1 MDYGVFYLKVT
12 GYLKTFILIMAN
24 VKLVFCGDSETE
36 NTSKEMQMYVNQFSK
51 LYISITDVD
60 VDSYDNFQYTCL
72 DKQTAIKLSK
82 ELRKQ
87 IALMD

>member
-1 MDYGVFYLKVT
+1 
-12 GYLKTFILIMAN
+12 MAN
-24 VKLVFCGDSETE
+24 VKLVFCGDEQTE
-36 NTSKEMQMYVNQFSK
+36 NTNREMQMYINQFSK

-60 VDSYDNFQYTCL
+60 DDTYQNVQYTCL
-72 DKQTAIKLSK
+72 DKQTAIKFSK